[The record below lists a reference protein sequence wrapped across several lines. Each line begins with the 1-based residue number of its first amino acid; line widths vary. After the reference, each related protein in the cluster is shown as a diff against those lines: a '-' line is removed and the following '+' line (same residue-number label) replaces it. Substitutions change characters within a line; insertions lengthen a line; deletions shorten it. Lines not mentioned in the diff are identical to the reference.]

1 MSSFLLQEE
10 EMFSLPTTPNITT
23 SSSSLSSTTSVPVP
37 VVSAEKT
44 HGIAIDEP
52 SVAHQAILF
61 ILDVLIRNNQ
71 AMPIVKLYDSFAD
84 RTFTPQMLRAV
95 GGNEQGL
102 QQFLLRYPSLFTVNN
117 DTVSA
122 NSATPVRTINLAK
135 SHHNKNKSTISSASI
150 GEANEIAGGTETNTT
165 SSNNNITNNTETIWD
180 AKTMREIEQEAI
192 NFFKKQLSKRE
203 EEWLPIVSV
212 AGHASQASADVRKY
226 VGPQNEFKAFIL
238 RYPHIFLVRDE
249 FCGLKGKADLPGVLF
264 PPPSPPPKRRVTLS
278 NNNMMNV
285 TGNSLMLTRS
295 TSFKS
300 GTRPLIGNT
309 NMNINN
315 GSMPST
321 PTNSMN
327 PSMLLSSSLL
337 SSSST
342 TAAAAAVTTMTTA
355 ITRNTNQRLTPNE
368 VKAVHYVMRSLH
380 KSGRI
385 LLQNVP
391 GLIARAPDHLAQLI
405 GFTRDDLIT
414 FFKRHNAVFQ
424 LHIDGTVSVKSEA
437 ARTLLNKND
446 NLQASS
452 SPTVITSLSQAQ
464 PQSQQSTSITASGVV
479 IRIFP
484 KYGILNMEN
493 NEQVFF
499 DIQSCHF
506 ETFNDLTCVL
516 NPGDSMN
523 FNAILGPKEGSTKW
537 KSLKTWPRQNN
548 RPAQLMTS
556 ISLSNSNSSIPHI
569 VHSTS
574 TNNLSSITLSNGGYI
589 SPPSFDHYSTN
600 QQQQHQNSQPSNG
613 YTPIDQDL
621 NAYQMSHETNG
632 GLDESL
638 DNNNNNNNSN
648 ENQSPPMSFINS
660 TGSNRHSRIG
670 LPTLDEEQCPLPK
683 MAGGLD
689 AEVLRRNL
697 KKVAQRKNA
706 ISLREQADEAGRY
719 VSQGCQTTSTGE
731 ILATNIHIE

>member
-1 MSSFLLQEE
+1 
-10 EMFSLPTTPNITT
+10 MFSPPTTPNTGT
-23 SSSSLSSTTSVPVP
+23 PSPSSSSTTTTTSIPAPVT
-37 VVSAEKT
+37 SAEKT

-71 AMPIVKLYDSFAD
+71 AMPLVKLYDSFAD

-122 NSATPVRTINLAK
+122 NSATPVRTINSTK
-135 SHHNKNKSTISSASI
+135 SHYNKSKSSASSASTS
-150 GEANEIAGGTETNTT
+150 EASENAGGTDPMTT
-165 SSNNNITNNTETIWD
+165 SISNNNNNNETVWD

-192 NFFKKQLSKRE
+192 NFFKKQLNKRE

-226 VGPQNEFKAFIL
+226 VGPQNEFKVFL
-238 RYPHIFLVRDE
+238 SRYPNIFVVRDE
-249 FCGLKGKADLPGVLF
+249 FCGLKGKADQPGIPF
-264 PPPSPPPKRRVTLS
+264 PPPSPPPKRRVALS
-278 NNNMMNV
+278 NNNLIN
-285 TGNSLMLTRS
+285 GNGTNLMLTRS

-300 GTRPLIGNT
+300 GTRPMIGGT
-309 NMNINN
+309 NSTINN

-321 PTNSMN
+321 PTINMSSSMI
-327 PSMLLSSSLL
+327 LSSSP
-337 SSSST
+337 SATSAST
-342 TAAAAAVTTMTTA
+342 N
-355 ITRNTNQRLTPNE
+355 RNLNQRLTPNE
-368 VKAVHYVMRSLH
+368 VKAVHYVMRLLH

-414 FFKRHNAVFQ
+414 FFKRHNAIFQ
-424 LHIDGTVSVKSEA
+424 LHTDGTVSVKSDA
-437 ARTLLNKND
+437 VRALLNKTD
-446 NLQASS
+446 TLQTSLPSS
-452 SPTVITSLSQAQ
+452 SITQV
-464 PQSQQSTSITASGVV
+464 SQQQQQQQQSSSSITASGVV

-484 KYGILNMEN
+484 KYGILNMDN

-548 RPAQLMTS
+548 RPAQLITS
-556 ISLSNSNSSIPHI
+556 PSTSSLSHI
-569 VHSTS
+569 VHSPS
-574 TNNLSSITLSNGGYI
+574 NNTLSSITSGNGGYI
-589 SPPSFDHYSTN
+589 SPPSYDHYSTN
-600 QQQQHQNSQPSNG
+600 HSHPSNG
-613 YTPIDQDL
+613 YDQDL
-621 NAYQMSHETNG
+621 NAYQMSNDTNG
-632 GLDESL
+632 GLDESI
-638 DNNNNNNNSN
+638 DNTNG
-648 ENQSPPMSFINS
+648 NQSPPMSLVNT
-660 TGSNRHSRIG
+660 TGSNRHSRLG
-670 LPTLDEEQCPLPK
+670 LPPLDEEECPLPK

-697 KKVAQRKNA
+697 QQVAQRTNA
-706 ISLREQADEAGRY
+706 ISLREQVDDTGRFI
-719 VSQGCQTTSTGE
+719 SQGCQTTSTGE

>member
-1 MSSFLLQEE
+1 
-10 EMFSLPTTPNITT
+10 
-23 SSSSLSSTTSVPVP
+23 
-37 VVSAEKT
+37 
-44 HGIAIDEP
+44 
-52 SVAHQAILF
+52 
-61 ILDVLIRNNQ
+61 
-71 AMPIVKLYDSFAD
+71 
-84 RTFTPQMLRAV
+84 
-95 GGNEQGL
+95 
-102 QQFLLRYPSLFTVNN
+102 
-117 DTVSA
+117 
-122 NSATPVRTINLAK
+122 
-135 SHHNKNKSTISSASI
+135 
-150 GEANEIAGGTETNTT
+150 
-165 SSNNNITNNTETIWD
+165 
-180 AKTMREIEQEAI
+180 
-192 NFFKKQLSKRE
+192 
-203 EEWLPIVSV
+203 
-212 AGHASQASADVRKY
+212 
-226 VGPQNEFKAFIL
+226 
-238 RYPHIFLVRDE
+238 
-249 FCGLKGKADLPGVLF
+249 
-264 PPPSPPPKRRVTLS
+264 RVTLS

-342 TAAAAAVTTMTTA
+342 TAAAAAAAVTTMTTA

-446 NLQASS
+446 NLQTSS

-523 FNAILGPKEGSTKW
+523 FNAILGPKEGKQHPCLCVKSTIYNGS
-537 KSLKTWPRQNN
+537 KSL
-548 RPAQLMTS
+548 
-556 ISLSNSNSSIPHI
+556 
-569 VHSTS
+569 
-574 TNNLSSITLSNGGYI
+574 
-589 SPPSFDHYSTN
+589 
-600 QQQQHQNSQPSNG
+600 
-613 YTPIDQDL
+613 
-621 NAYQMSHETNG
+621 
-632 GLDESL
+632 
-638 DNNNNNNNSN
+638 
-648 ENQSPPMSFINS
+648 
-660 TGSNRHSRIG
+660 
-670 LPTLDEEQCPLPK
+670 
-683 MAGGLD
+683 
-689 AEVLRRNL
+689 
-697 KKVAQRKNA
+697 
-706 ISLREQADEAGRY
+706 
-719 VSQGCQTTSTGE
+719 
-731 ILATNIHIE
+731 

>member
-1 MSSFLLQEE
+1 MSSQ
-10 EMFSLPTTPNITT
+10 STTPNTIISPPFMTT
-23 SSSSLSSTTSVPVP
+23 TTMPISASVA
-37 VVSAEKT
+37 SAEKT

-117 DTVSA
+117 ETVSA
-122 NSATPVRTINLAK
+122 NSATPVRTLNSSSK
-135 SHHNKNKSTISSASI
+135 SHHNRPKSAASPASSSEASENDPTI
-150 GEANEIAGGTETNTT
+150 T
-165 SSNNNITNNTETIWD
+165 SMNNNNTDTVWD

-226 VGPQNEFKAFIL
+226 VGPQNEFKIFLL
-238 RYPHIFLVRDE
+238 RYPHIFIVRDD
-249 FCGLKGKADLPGVLF
+249 FCGLKGKADVPGIQF
-264 PPPSPPPKRRVTLS
+264 PPPSPPPKRRVTLT
-278 NNNMMNV
+278 NPI
-285 TGNSLMLTRS
+285 GNSLMLTRS

-300 GTRPLIGNT
+300 NTRPMLSGN
-309 NMNINN
+309 
-315 GSMPST
+315 SMPST
-321 PTNSMN
+321 PTSGTNS
-327 PSMLLSSSLL
+327 SLLLSST
-337 SSSST
+337 ST
-342 TAAAAAVTTMTTA
+342 TRTPT
-355 ITRNTNQRLTPNE
+355 QRLTSNE
-368 VKAVHYVMRSLH
+368 VKAVHYVMRLLH
-380 KSGRI
+380 KNGRV
-385 LLQNVP
+385 LLQSVP

-405 GFTRDDLIT
+405 GFTRDDLIS

-424 LHIDGTVSVKSEA
+424 LHTDGTVSVKSDA
-437 ARTLLNKND
+437 VRALLNKND
-446 NLQASS
+446 INNNNTLQMSFSS
-452 SPTVITSLSQAQ
+452 TQLSPSNT
-464 PQSQQSTSITASGVV
+464 ITAVGVV

-484 KYGILNMEN
+484 KYGILNMDN

-516 NPGDSMN
+516 NNGDSMN
-523 FNAILGPKEGSTKW
+523 FTAILGPKEGSTKW
-537 KSLKTWPRQNN
+537 RSLKTWARQNT
-548 RPAQLMTS
+548 RP
-556 ISLSNSNSSIPHI
+556 NI
-569 VHSTS
+569 VHSAS
-574 TNNLSSITLSNGGYI
+574 TNNLSSIVSGNGGYI
-589 SPPSFDHYSTN
+589 SPPSFDNYAS
-600 QQQQHQNSQPSNG
+600 SSNG
-613 YTPIDQDL
+613 YAIIDQDL
-621 NAYQMSHETNG
+621 NAYQIGNDLNGSGFDETIENHNG
-632 GLDESL
+632 EQLSPISL
-638 DNNNNNNNSN
+638 V
-648 ENQSPPMSFINS
+648 NS
-660 TGSNRHSRIG
+660 TTSNRHSRLG

-697 KKVAQRKNA
+697 QQVIQRTNV
-706 ISLREQADEAGRY
+706 ISLREQADDIGRY

>member
-1 MSSFLLQEE
+1 
-10 EMFSLPTTPNITT
+10 MFSPPTTTPNTAT
-23 SSSSLSSTTSVPVP
+23 PTSTTSVPAP

-71 AMPIVKLYDSFAD
+71 AMPLEKLYDSFAD

-102 QQFLLRYPSLFTVNN
+102 SQFLLRYPSLFTVNN

-122 NSATPVRTINLAK
+122 NSATPVRTINSSK
-135 SHHNKNKSTISSASI
+135 SHSNKSKPSASI
-150 GEANEIAGGTETNTT
+150 NEAGETVNGTDPMTT
-165 SSNNNITNNTETIWD
+165 SISTSNETVWD

-226 VGPQNEFKAFIL
+226 VGPQNEFKAFL
-238 RYPHIFLVRDE
+238 SRYPHMFLVRDD
-249 FCGLKGKADLPGVLF
+249 FCGLKGKADQPGIPF

-278 NNNMMNV
+278 NNNIIN
-285 TGNSLMLTRS
+285 GNGTSLMLTRS
-295 TSFKS
+295 ASFKS
-300 GTRPLIGNT
+300 GTRPLIGTLNS
-309 NMNINN
+309 NMNN

-321 PTNSMN
+321 PTSNM
-327 PSMLLSSSLL
+327 SSSMIL
-337 SSSST
+337 SSSSVST
-342 TAAAAAVTTMTTA
+342 TRTSSP
-355 ITRNTNQRLTPNE
+355 RLTSNE
-368 VKAVHYVMRSLH
+368 VKAVHYVMRLLH

-391 GLIARAPDHLAQLI
+391 GLIARAPDHLVQLI
-405 GFTRDDLIT
+405 GFTRDDLIA
-414 FFKRHNAVFQ
+414 FFKRHNAIFQ
-424 LHIDGTVSVKSEA
+424 LHTDGTVCVKFDA
-437 ARTLLNKND
+437 ARALLNKTD
-446 NLQASS
+446 TLQ
-452 SPTVITSLSQAQ
+452 TSLTQVS
-464 PQSQQSTSITASGVV
+464 QSQQQPSSAITASGVV

-484 KYGILNMEN
+484 KYGILNMDN

-506 ETFNDLTCVL
+506 ETFNDLTCVV

-523 FNAILGPKEGSTKW
+523 FNGILGPKEGSTKW
-537 KSLKTWPRQNN
+537 KSLKTWARQNN
-548 RPAQLMTS
+548 RPAQLITS
-556 ISLSNSNSSIPHI
+556 LPTSASNSSLSHI
-569 VHSTS
+569 LHSTS
-574 TNNLSSITLSNGGYI
+574 STNLSSIAAGNGGYI
-589 SPPSFDHYSTN
+589 SPPSFDHYSTS
-600 QQQQHQNSQPSNG
+600 HPSNG
-613 YTPIDQDL
+613 YALMDQDL
-621 NAYQMSHETNG
+621 NAYQMSTDTNG
-632 GLDESL
+632 GLDDSI
-638 DNNNNNNNSN
+638 DNTNG
-648 ENQSPPMSFINS
+648 NQSPPMSLVNS
-660 TGSNRHSRIG
+660 TGLNRLSRLG
-670 LPTLDEEQCPLPK
+670 LPPLDEEECPLPK

-697 KKVAQRKNA
+697 RQVAQRTNA
-706 ISLREQADEAGRY
+706 ISLREQADETGRY

>member
-1 MSSFLLQEE
+1 
-10 EMFSLPTTPNITT
+10 
-23 SSSSLSSTTSVPVP
+23 VA
-37 VVSAEKT
+37 SAEKT
-44 HGIAIDEP
+44 HGITIDEP

-122 NSATPVRTINLAK
+122 NSATPVRTINSSK
-135 SHHNKNKSTISSASI
+135 SHYNKTKSSVSSASTS
-150 GEANEIAGGTETNTT
+150 EASEIIGGTETMTT
-165 SSNNNITNNTETIWD
+165 SISNNNETVWD

-192 NFFKKQLSKRE
+192 NFFKKQLTKRE

-226 VGPQNEFKAFIL
+226 VGPQNEFKVFL
-238 RYPHIFLVRDE
+238 SRYPHIFVVRDE
-249 FCGLKGKADLPGVLF
+249 FCGLKGRADLPGIPF

-278 NNNMMNV
+278 TNNIINSN
-285 TGNSLMLTRS
+285 GNNLMLTRS

-300 GTRPLIGNT
+300 GTRPMINNT
-309 NMNINN
+309 NLGINN
-315 GSMPST
+315 NSIPST
-321 PTNSMN
+321 PTSNINS
-327 PSMLLSSSLL
+327 SMSL
-337 SSSST
+337 SSSSSVVST
-342 TAAAAAVTTMTTA
+342 
-355 ITRNTNQRLTPNE
+355 TRNSTQRLTPNE

-380 KSGRI
+380 KNGHI

-405 GFTRDDLIT
+405 GYTRDDLIG
-414 FFKRHNAVFQ
+414 FFKRHNAIFQ
-424 LHIDGTVSVKSEA
+424 LHTDGTVSVKSDA
-437 ARTLLNKND
+437 VRALLNKTD
-446 NLQASS
+446 TLQISPPLSS
-452 SPTVITSLSQAQ
+452 TQVSQS
-464 PQSQQSTSITASGVV
+464 QSQQQSISITASGVV

-484 KYGILNMEN
+484 KYGILNMDN

-548 RPAQLMTS
+548 RPAQLLTP
-556 ISLSNSNSSIPHI
+556 LSSSTSNSSISHI
-569 VHSTS
+569 AHSSS
-574 TNNLSSITLSNGGYI
+574 TNNLSSITSGNSGYI

-600 QQQQHQNSQPSNG
+600 QQYQNSHPSNG
-613 YTPIDQDL
+613 YAPIDQDL
-621 NAYQMSHETNG
+621 NAYQMSNDTNG
-632 GLDESL
+632 GFDESI
-638 DNNNNNNNSN
+638 DNNNPNG
-648 ENQSPPMSFINS
+648 NQSPPMSLVNSINS
-660 TGSNRHSRIG
+660 SRHSRIG
-670 LPTLDEEQCPLPK
+670 LPPLDEEECPLPK

-697 KKVAQRKNA
+697 QQVAQRSNA
-706 ISLREQADEAGRY
+706 ISLREQADETGRY